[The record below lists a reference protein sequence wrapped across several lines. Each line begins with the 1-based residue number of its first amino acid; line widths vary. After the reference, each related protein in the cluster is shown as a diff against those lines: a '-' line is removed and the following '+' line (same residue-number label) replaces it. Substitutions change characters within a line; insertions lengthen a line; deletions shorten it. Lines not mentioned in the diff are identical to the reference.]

1 MKQRIIKTNVCI
13 VGAGPAGTIAALFL
27 AKKGISCILAD
38 KAVFPRDKICG
49 DGISGWVVSVLAE
62 LDDALLWK
70 LNRQPF
76 LLHSHGLRLSA
87 PNGKMLDLP
96 FLDSNHISTDIP
108 PGYICKR
115 IDFDQFLIEEAKARS
130 EIDVMEQAEV
140 TGYSIQ
146 PDGIL
151 LETATG
157 GTIHAQMAIFANGA
171 NSGFMKDPGGII
183 KTKKHTMTGLK
194 AYFKGVT
201 GTHEKN
207 YVELH
212 FLKGLLPGYFWIF
225 PLPNGEANVGVG
237 LDQETI
243 TRKKINLKKLMFD
256 AIELEPHIK
265 HRFIKA
271 EQITPIQAYNLPLWD
286 KPRKISGERYLLA
299 GDAASLVDPVTGEG
313 IGHAAL
319 CGMFA
324 AHQAERALRSDDF
337 SPGSMA
343 QYDREVYDKI
353 GKELYI
359 SSKVPRFIRHAWLFN
374 AMVSRAAGSRELQE
388 KLILAMTDLE
398 ARKKLKTP
406 CLYMKVLM
414 GF

>member
-1 MKQRIIKTNVCI
+1 MKQRIIETNVCI

-62 LDDALLWK
+62 LDEALLRK

-87 PNGKMLDLP
+87 PNGKILDLP

-108 PGYICKR
+108 PGYVCKR
-115 IDFDQFLIEEAKARS
+115 IDFDQFMVEEAKTRP
-130 EIDVMEQAEV
+130 EIDLMEGTEI
-140 TGYSIQ
+140 TGYAIQ

-151 LETATG
+151 LETSSG
-157 GTIHAQMAIFANGA
+157 DTIHARMAIFANGA
-171 NSGFMKDPGGII
+171 NSGFMKDPGGIM

-212 FLKGLLPGYFWIF
+212 FLKKLLPGYFWIF
-225 PLPNGEANVGVG
+225 PLPDGIANVGVG
-237 LDQETI
+237 LDQKTI
-243 TRKKINLKKLMFD
+243 ASKKISLKKLMLD
-256 AIELEPHIK
+256 AIAHEPHIK
-265 HRFIKA
+265 QRFTEA
-271 EQITPIQAYNLPLWD
+271 VQITPVQAHNLPLWD
-286 KPRKISGERYLLA
+286 KPRKISGERFLLA
-299 GDAASLVDPVTGEG
+299 GDTASLVDPVTGEG

-319 CGMFA
+319 CGMYA
-324 AHQAERALRSDDF
+324 AHQAERALESNDF

-343 QYDREVYDKI
+343 QYDRDVYAKI
-353 GKELYI
+353 GKELSI

-374 AMVSRAAGSRELQE
+374 AMVGRAAGSRELQE

-406 CLYMKVLM
+406 WLYLKVLM

>member
-1 MKQRIIKTNVCI
+1 MNQRISKTEVCI

-27 AKKGISCILAD
+27 AKKGIPCILAD
-38 KAVFPRDKICG
+38 KASFPRDKICG

-62 LDDALLWK
+62 LDEDLLLK
-70 LNRQPF
+70 LNKQPF

-87 PNGKMLDLP
+87 PSGKMLDLP

-115 IDFDQFLIEEAKARS
+115 IDFDHFMLEEAKARP
-130 EIDVMEQAEV
+130 EIDVMENTEV

-146 PDGIL
+146 PDGIK
-151 LETATG
+151 LETSTG
-157 GTIHAQMAIFANGA
+157 DLIHASMAIFANGA
-171 NSGFMKDPGGII
+171 NSGFMKDPGGIY
-183 KTKKHTMTGLK
+183 KTKRHTMTGLK

-201 GTHEKN
+201 GAHEKN

-212 FLKGLLPGYFWIF
+212 FLEKVLPGYFWIF
-225 PLPNGEANVGVG
+225 PLPSGEANVGIG

-243 TRKKINLKKLMFD
+243 TRKKISLKKLMFD
-256 AIELEPHIK
+256 AIEKEPHIK
-265 HRFIKA
+265 HRFSGA
-271 EQITPIQAYNLPLWD
+271 AQISPVQAYNLPLWD

-299 GDAASLVDPVTGEG
+299 GDTASLVDPVTGEG

-319 CGMFA
+319 CGMFSA
-324 AHQAERALRSDDF
+324 IQAERAIKSNDF

-343 QYDREVYDKI
+343 QYDRDVYNKI
-353 GKELYI
+353 GKELRI

-374 AMVSRAAGSRELQE
+374 AVVARAVNSKELQE
-388 KLILAMTDLE
+388 KLMLAMTDLE
-398 ARKKLKTP
+398 ARKELKTP
-406 CLYMKVLM
+406 WLYMKVLM